1 MGDQMNDSKLIHF
14 LNRKTS
20 TQENEE
26 ILLWVSSSEE
36 NRNQFRE
43 IHQVFQVSKQ
53 KLVQSEI
60 DIEQAWDKLNNKLPK
75 TKIKAKVISLEIF
88 NRIAVSVL
96 VILAVGFGSLWVND
110 HFVASPKSGLVV
122 FEAPSGEKSKIV
134 LADGSQVWLNSE
146 TKLQYDA
153 MNPRSVIL
161 NGEAYFE
168 VKKDR
173 SHPFLI
179 LTSSG
184 MKVKVTGT
192 KFNLRSYNDE
202 SFVETSLEEGEVIIE
217 GKNSNK
223 LAVLK
228 PGQQSKYDVKS
239 QKIKVQ
245 NVSSEIYSIW
255 RNNEL
260 RFSDITFEDLVPR
273 IERWYGISIKLDS
286 GIEKNDRFT
295 MTIKTES
302 LRELL
307 TMMQLTSKFN
317 YEINGSFVEIKR
329 K

>member
-1 MGDQMNDSKLIHF
+1 MGDQMNDDTLIQF
-14 LNRKTS
+14 LNKETS

-26 ILLWVSSSEE
+26 ILRWVSSSED
-36 NRNQFRE
+36 NRDQFRE
-43 IHQVFQVSKQ
+43 IHQAFQVSNQ
-53 KLVQSEI
+53 KLFQREI
-60 DIEQAWDKLNNKLPK
+60 DIEQAWNKLNNKLPK
-75 TKIKAKVISLEIF
+75 TKIKGKVISLEIF

-96 VILAVGFGSLWVND
+96 VILTVGFGSLWVND
-110 HFVASPKSGLVV
+110 HFLANPKSGLVV

-192 KFNLRSYNDE
+192 KFNLRSYDDE
-202 SFVETSLEEGEVIIE
+202 LFVETSLEEGEVIIE

-223 LAVLK
+223 LAILK
-228 PGQQSKYDVKS
+228 PGQQSKYDINS
-239 QKIKVQ
+239 QKIQVQ

-260 RFSDITFEDLVPR
+260 QFSDITFEELVPR

-286 GIEKNDRFT
+286 GIEKDDRFT

-307 TMMQLTSKFN
+307 NMMQLTSKFN
-317 YEINGSFVEIKR
+317 YEINGSFVEIQR

>member
-1 MGDQMNDSKLIHF
+1 MGDQMNDSKLIQF
-14 LNRKTS
+14 LNKETS

-26 ILLWVSSSEE
+26 IQQWVSSSEE

-43 IHQVFQVSKQ
+43 IHRAFQVSNL
-53 KLVQSEI
+53 KLLQSEI
-60 DIEQAWDKLNNKLPK
+60 DIEQAWEILNSRLPK
-75 TKIKAKVISLEIF
+75 TKIKGKVISLEVF

-110 HFVASPKSGLVV
+110 HFIASPKSGLVQ
-122 FEAPSGEKSKIV
+122 FEAPSGEKSKII

-168 VKKDR
+168 VKKNR
-173 SHPFLI
+173 SHPFMI
-179 LTSSG
+179 ETSSG

-192 KFNLRSYNDE
+192 RFNLRSYDNE

-217 GKNSNK
+217 GMNSEK
-223 LAVLK
+223 LAILK
-228 PGQQSKYDVKS
+228 PGQQSKYDLKS
-239 QKIKVQ
+239 HEISVQ

-260 RFSDITFEDLVPR
+260 RFSDITFEELVPR

-286 GIEKNDRFT
+286 AIEKDDRFT

-307 TMMQLTSKFN
+307 NMMQLTSKFN
-317 YEINGSFVEIKR
+317 YEINGSFVDIHR